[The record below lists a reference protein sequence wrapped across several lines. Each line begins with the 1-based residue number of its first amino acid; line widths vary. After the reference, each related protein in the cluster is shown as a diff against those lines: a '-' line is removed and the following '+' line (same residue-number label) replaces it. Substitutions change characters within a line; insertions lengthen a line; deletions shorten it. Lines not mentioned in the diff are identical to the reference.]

1 MTNISPLFAKLFKYL
16 FNHLFHHR
24 NSNSLAF
31 CILRN
36 NVRMQ
41 IFQRCLCVLRGGE
54 AGWTKAA
61 AAACFYVISKCHYY
75 TTHELTVGSESHI

>member
-16 FNHLFHHR
+16 FNLLFNHR

-31 CILRN
+31 VYVLRN

-54 AGWTKAA
+54 AGWTKPLPLR
-61 AAACFYVISKCHYY
+61 VSM
-75 TTHELTVGSESHI
+75 